1 MAAFWPTSPGRV
13 AGGET
18 ARQRDPAPTAADL
31 PGAQVALPAGQ
42 GPTNQQIANQLFVSR
57 HTVGY
62 HLHKVY
68 AKLGITSR
76 AELRLLDLDH
86 YDPH

>member
-1 MAAFWPTSPGRV
+1 
-13 AGGET
+13 
-18 ARQRDPAPTAADL
+18 
-31 PGAQVALPAGQ
+31 
-42 GPTNQQIANQLFVSR
+42 VSR

-76 AELRLLDLDH
+76 ADLRQLDQNDGH
-86 YDPH
+86 DGG

>member
-1 MAAFWPTSPGRV
+1 LIAFGLGPGTPPAATV
-13 AGGET
+13 
-18 ARQRDPAPTAADL
+18 DL
-31 PGAQVALPAGQ
+31 PSKADTTWPHPAFTWMWPMLVVAER
-42 GPTNQQIANQLFVSR
+42 LFVSR

-76 AELRLLDLDH
+76 AQLHQLGVDDDAAR
-86 YDPH
+86 